1 MGQTVPV
8 TRAARSIDA
17 GTGAVVVGTLAANLC
32 SYLVHLPATRWL
44 TAGEYSEFAVLL
56 QATLLLGVPALAVQ
70 AVVAREVVR
79 GIAIGDVY
87 RSGIWLFGAVC
98 GLSAAAVPVVMA
110 VARTGFP
117 ATASA
122 LATAP
127 LLVLIA
133 LAQGVIQ
140 GRRQFNTLGWLLVVV
155 GALRAAPVV
164 MALGLGAG
172 PGGALAATS
181 IGCGVAAVIAMAT
194 AGLRPERG
202 PVDRETFAG
211 VVRATQVQS
220 VLIALTSVDLLLS
233 RPVLGEHDAGVYAL
247 GTIATKVA
255 FWLPQAIG
263 VVIFPSLAAPGR
275 SAAAFDRGLRLLMA
289 LGAVVVA
296 GAAVGG
302 PLVPVVFGPDY
313 QPVAGWLWLFA
324 LTGCACA
331 VLQLALLAAIAVD
344 RTRLAAV
351 AWIALVAEV
360 VLVATLADS
369 VLQLAALTCACCV
382 TAAVV
387 SVLLQRRALN
397 G

>member
-1 MGQTVPV
+1 
-8 TRAARSIDA
+8 
-17 GTGAVVVGTLAANLC
+17 VVGTLAANVC
-32 SYLVHLPATRWL
+32 SYLVHLPASRWL
-44 TAGEYSEFAVLL
+44 TAGEYGEFAVLL

-87 RSGIWLFGAVC
+87 RSGMWLFGAVC

-110 VARTGFP
+110 VARTGFV

-127 LLVLIA
+127 LLVLVA

-140 GRRQFNTLGWLLVVV
+140 GRRQFGTLGRLLVVV
-155 GALRAAPVV
+155 GVLRAAPVV
-164 MALGLGAG
+164 VVLAMGAG
-172 PGGALAATS
+172 PSGALAATS
-181 IGCGVAAVIAMAT
+181 AGCGVAAVVAMAT
-194 AGLRPERG
+194 ARVAPQRG

-211 VVRATQVQS
+211 VLRATQVQG

-233 RPVLGEHDAGVYAL
+233 RPVLGAHDAGLYAL
-247 GTIATKVA
+247 GTIATKAA

-289 LGAVVVA
+289 LGAAVVIA
-296 GAAVGG
+296 SAIGG
-302 PLVPVVFGPDY
+302 PLVPVVIGHTY
-313 QPVAGWLWLFA
+313 RPVAGWLWLFA

-344 RTRLAAV
+344 RTRLAAASWV
-351 AWIALVAEV
+351 ALIAEIILVV
-360 VLVATLADS
+360 TLADS
-369 VLQLAALTCACCV
+369 VLQLAALTCVCCV
-382 TAAVV
+382 AAAGISVV
-387 SVLLQRRALN
+387 LQRSALKT
-397 G
+397 

>member
-1 MGQTVPV
+1 M
-8 TRAARSIDA
+8 
-17 GTGAVVVGTLAANLC
+17 VGTLAANIC
-32 SYLVHLPATRWL
+32 SYLVHLPASRWL
-44 TAGEYSEFAVLL
+44 TAGEYGEFAVLL

-87 RSGIWLFGAVC
+87 RSGFWLFGAVC

-110 VARTGFP
+110 VAQTGFL
-117 ATASA
+117 ATLSA

-140 GRRQFNTLGWLLVVV
+140 GRRQFSTLGRLLVVV
-155 GALRAAPVV
+155 GVLRAAPVV
-164 MALGLGAG
+164 VVLAMGAG

-181 IGCGVAAVIAMAT
+181 AGCGVAAVVAMGT
-194 AGLRPERG
+194 AGLRPRRG

-211 VVRATQVQS
+211 VLRATQVQG

-233 RPVLGEHDAGVYAL
+233 RPVLGSHDAGVYAL
-247 GTIATKVA
+247 GTIATKAA

-263 VVIFPSLAAPGR
+263 VVIFPSLAEPGR
-275 SAAAFDRGLRLLMA
+275 STDAFDRGLRLLTG

-296 GAAVGG
+296 ASAIGG
-302 PLVPVVFGPDY
+302 PLVPVIIGDDY
-313 QPVAGWLWLFA
+313 RPVAGWLWLFA

-351 AWIALVAEV
+351 SWVALIAEIILVV
-360 VLVATLADS
+360 TLADS
-369 VLQLAALTCACCV
+369 VLQLAALTCFCCL
-382 TAAVV
+382 AAAAISVV
-387 SVLLQRRALN
+387 LQRRALKT
-397 G
+397 